1 MTKEVEV
8 LEVAGIVA
16 AAAADD
22 DVLLL
27 LAVPVIV
34 VILAANVR
42 VSIVYFD
49 VVVAQ

>member
-1 MTKEVEV
+1 MLMTKEVEV

-16 AAAADD
+16 AAA

-27 LAVPVIV
+27 LAVAVIV